1 MLVDLHTHTL
11 ASDGEL
17 SPQAMLA
24 LQAAEGTGLT
34 AFTDHDTL
42 DGWDQVQAGAAA
54 AHGGPRLISGI
65 EFSSASNGR
74 EIHVVGLGFDAD
86 HAPLRNAVAA
96 QSQRRRERAER
107 IGARLEHVGV
117 HGALA
122 GAERLAQGS
131 MLGRP
136 HFARFLVESGRVPSV
151 EAAFRKY
158 LGKGKPAASAVL
170 WPELEHAIAWVR
182 AAGGVAVLAHP
193 LAYELSRRQLHTLV
207 GTFRECGGEA
217 IEVALPGL
225 DAAKLALVAGLART
239 HGLRASAGSDFHS
252 SGQGWRL
259 PSRIPPLP
267 DFLEPVWNVW
277 V

>member
-17 SPQAMLA
+17 SPQAMLV
-24 LQAAEGTGLT
+24 LQAAEGTRLT

-42 DGWDQVQAGAAA
+42 DGWDQACAGAAA
-54 AHGGPRLISGI
+54 TADGPRLISGI
-65 EFSSASNGR
+65 EFSSAANGR
-74 EIHVVGLGFDAD
+74 EIHVVGLGFDPD
-86 HAPLRNAVAA
+86 HPPLRKAVEGQARH
-96 QSQRRRERAER
+96 RRARAEA
-107 IGARLEHVGV
+107 IGARLEHLGV
-117 HGALA
+117 HGALE

-136 HFARFLVESGRVPSV
+136 HFARFLVESGRVRNI

-158 LGKGKPAASAVL
+158 LGKGRPAASAVL
-170 WPELEHAIAWVR
+170 WPELENPVAWIR
-182 AAGGVAVLAHP
+182 AAGGIAVLAHP
-193 LAYELSRRQLHTLV
+193 LAYELSRNQLHALV
-207 GTFRECGGEA
+207 GRFRECGGEA

-225 DAAKLALVAGLART
+225 DMAKLALAANLART

-252 SGQGWRL
+252 TAQSWRL